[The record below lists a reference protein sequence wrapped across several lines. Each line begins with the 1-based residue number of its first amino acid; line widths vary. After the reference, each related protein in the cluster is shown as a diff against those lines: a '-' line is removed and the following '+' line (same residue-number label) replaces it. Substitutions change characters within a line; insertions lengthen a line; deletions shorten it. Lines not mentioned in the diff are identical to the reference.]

1 MGRLSFAIGQ
11 VTGLDGEASLSTELR
26 LAEPPLLLVAQA
38 SRNAPRLGAPAA
50 SSIVRVR
57 NSRRLEPRG
66 IGLVRCSISS
76 SLDTGTPPRQQRG
89 GLSAVRPSH
98 NLNGQSTCARR
109 F

>member
-38 SRNAPRLGAPAA
+38 SRNALRLGTPAA

-76 SLDTGTPPRQQRG
+76 SLDTGTPPRPQSG
-89 GLSAVRPSH
+89 GWAQ
-98 NLNGQSTCARR
+98 GERR
-109 F
+109 INCTGR